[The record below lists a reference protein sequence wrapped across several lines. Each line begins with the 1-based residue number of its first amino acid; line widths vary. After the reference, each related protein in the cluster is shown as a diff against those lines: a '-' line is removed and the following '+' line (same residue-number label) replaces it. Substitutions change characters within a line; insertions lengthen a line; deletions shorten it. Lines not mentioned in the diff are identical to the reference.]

1 MEYQKVC
8 LRRGEEAGVLKGQRL
23 IYDNE
28 LDWADDIC
36 TDGCVVDV
44 LDSRQRFAAR
54 GFSIPHSRL
63 AVRVLTRD
71 EAETDRP
78 RVFCPPDRSGMARA
92 AALGFS
98 DSCRVVFGES
108 DGLPGL
114 TVDKFADCLS
124 FQIACLGLEQ
134 WKPELISIL
143 AELAPRGIYE
153 RDDLP
158 VREKEAFR

>member
-1 MEYQKVC
+1 MPRAVF
-8 LRRGEEAGVLKGQRL
+8 
-23 IYDNE
+23 N
-28 LDWADDIC
+28 
-36 TDGCVVDV
+36 
-44 LDSRQRFAAR
+44 SN
-54 GFSIPHSRL
+54 SRL

-71 EAETDRP
+71 ETEPIDRA
-78 RVFCPPDRSGMARA
+78 FFARRIEA
-92 AALGFS
+92 AWHTRQTLGFS

-134 WKPELISIL
+134 WKPELVSIL
-143 AELAPRGIYE
+143 AELFTPRGIYE

-158 VREKEAFR
+158 VREKRGFRSSRRAFTAKSPRSL